1 MSLCREFKVLDKNE
15 ILRNMSSESLLEW
28 MAFISLDDADYKKE
42 LEWKVAQEDQAQLTQ
57 EELAERMKAML
68 LGLKNGER

>member
-1 MSLCREFKVLDKNE
+1 
-15 ILRNMSSESLLEW
+15 MSSESLLEW
-28 MAFISLDDADYKKE
+28 MAFISLDDQDYKKE

>member
-1 MSLCREFKVLDKNE
+1 MLDKNE

-28 MAFISLDDADYKKE
+28 MAFLSLDDADYKKE

-57 EELAERMKAML
+57 EELAERMRAML